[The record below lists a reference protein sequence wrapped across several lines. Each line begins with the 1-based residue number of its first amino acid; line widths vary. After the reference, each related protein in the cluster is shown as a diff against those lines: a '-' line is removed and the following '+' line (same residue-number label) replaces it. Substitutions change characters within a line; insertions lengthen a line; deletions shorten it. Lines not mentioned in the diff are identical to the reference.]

1 MTVLS
6 KPNTFRCRPR
16 EQGAALV
23 VGLILLLVLTL
34 LAVTGM
40 NTASTELVMAGNE
53 QYRQNAFQSAETG
66 VENALAV
73 LRTVPQTGGAVTSAD
88 TPVEGSTNPQDQYR
102 TTSTYEGEDTSVAG
116 FSAGKFTAFHYQIDS
131 QGMSSR
137 NATANHSQGAYVI
150 QNSAG
155 SGTFGPLP

>member
-1 MTVLS
+1 MS
-6 KPNTFRCRPR
+6 AKMNPIRPPAR
-16 EQGAALV
+16 QKGAALV
-23 VGLILLLVLTL
+23 VGLILLLILTL

-53 QYRQNAFQSAETG
+53 QFRQNAFQASETG
-66 VENALAV
+66 IEQALAV
-73 LRTVPQTGGAVTSAD
+73 LRTVPQTGGAVTGAV
-88 TPVEGSTNPQDQYR
+88 TPVTAATNPDDQYQ
-102 TTSTYEGEDTSVAG
+102 TTTTYEGEDANVAG

-131 QGMSSR
+131 AGTSSR
-137 NATANHSQGAYVI
+137 NANAVHSQGAYVI